1 MRMRL
6 TPSPRH
12 WIISASSRRS
22 QGSLRR
28 RQKTKRI
35 VSKCAFVRSVYLRC
49 ANQSK
54 SIVLNSRIPV
64 TVITVFLCKG
74 KVPRS

>member
-1 MRMRL
+1 MCFR
-6 TPSPRH
+6 
-12 WIISASSRRS
+12 
-22 QGSLRR
+22 G
-28 RQKTKRI
+28 
-35 VSKCAFVRSVYLRC
+35 SVYLRC

-54 SIVLNSRIPV
+54 AIVLNSRIPV